1 MPKLLMPGSESRHS
15 TVPSPKSSTTLDD
28 FRRAWQVM
36 VNNNRAVEAKAAEI
50 VALVEGADHTA
61 GNPLS
66 LVGDDWRRFLD
77 LEYELVGLI
86 YAGQRHIWHTTALA
100 SRLGERDRPVVESK
114 VGRLFTDTGALAQVW
129 RDNWLNGRQLSRAS
143 TYRRLVRSR

>member
-1 MPKLLMPGSESRHS
+1 MPKLAMPGADKPKPPP
-15 TVPSPKSSTTLDD
+15 VPKDTRIDD
-28 FRRAWQVM
+28 FRKAWQVM

-61 GNPLS
+61 GNPLA
-66 LVGDDWRRFLD
+66 LTGDDWRRFLD

-86 YAGQRHIWHTTALA
+86 YNGQRHIWHTTALA
-100 SRLGERDRPVVESK
+100 SRLGERDRPAVESK
-114 VGRLFTDTGALAQVW
+114 VGPLFTEQGALAQVW

-143 TYRRLVRSR
+143 VYRRLLRAK